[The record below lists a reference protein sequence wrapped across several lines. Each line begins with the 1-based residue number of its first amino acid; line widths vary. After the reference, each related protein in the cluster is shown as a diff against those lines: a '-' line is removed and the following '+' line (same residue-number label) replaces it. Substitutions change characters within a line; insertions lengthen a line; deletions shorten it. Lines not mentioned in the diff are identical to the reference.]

1 MSVQIVP
8 KKEALSP
15 NASQDSTV
23 QKPSPFRHL
32 PDTEFDLL
40 MDAVD
45 RVKRDQDK
53 RKSVRDEI

>member
-15 NASQDSTV
+15 NDSTV